1 MNSVKIAT
9 LKNGLSQYL
18 ETVRR
23 GGEIVVIDRDTPI
36 ARIVP
41 YGAHGSALLAEL
53 VKNGTV
59 RRGSSAGVRRWLDS
73 KPPAKL
79 PRGAS
84 AVKELIK
91 ERRESNR

>member
-1 MNSVKIAT
+1 MYGVKIAT

-18 ETVRR
+18 EAVRR

-41 YGAHGSALLAEL
+41 YGAHGSGRLAEL

-59 RRGSSAGVRRWLDS
+59 RRGSAAGVRRWLES
-73 KPPAKL
+73 ERPAKL
-79 PRGAS
+79 PKGAS
-84 AVKELIK
+84 AVKELIR
-91 ERRESNR
+91 ERRESSR